1 MESKAGQGLLRHR
14 GVVLR
19 RTDSPEGNR
28 SIYVLLENEGPI
40 WLLAPGAARG
50 KVRFGGST
58 DPLVWGTF
66 HIYRGPN
73 RSYLREVDVRK
84 DFWSLRAS
92 PQRIRQAVEWSV
104 SIARYTLPG
113 HPCDDL
119 LPIFFWSLC
128 LLEAPEIR
136 DDLSDWRFYWRW
148 LRSWGLAPELGRC
161 ESCGSTHVDAIFSG
175 ESFYCENCGQN
186 NGKGIMLKAQ
196 ELQELSAA
204 ASMGHE
210 EFLKRSGEMKIRP
223 ETVRSCTR
231 ILEKSL
237 SERA

>member
-1 MESKAGQGLLRHR
+1 MESRAGQGLLRQR

-19 RTDSPEGNR
+19 RKDTPEGNR
-28 SIYVLLENEGPI
+28 SVYVLLENEGPV

-66 HIYRGPN
+66 HVYRGPN
-73 RSYLREVDVRK
+73 RCYLREVDVRK
-84 DFWSLRAS
+84 DFWSLRAL
-92 PQRIRQAVEWSV
+92 PQRIRKAVEWSV

-136 DDLSDWRFYWRW
+136 EDLSDWRFYWRW
-148 LRSWGLAPELGRC
+148 LRNWGLAPDLNRC
-161 ESCGSTHVDAIFSG
+161 HACGSTHTDAIFSG
-175 ESFYCENCGQN
+175 ESLFCENCGQN
-186 NGKGIMLKAQ
+186 NGQGVMLKAS
-196 ELQELSAA
+196 ELQELYAA
-204 ASMGHE
+204 GNLGHE
-210 EFLKRSGEMKIRP
+210 EFLKRSVEMMILP
-223 ETVRSCTR
+223 EKVRLCTR
-231 ILEKSL
+231 ILEKTL
-237 SERA
+237 SENI